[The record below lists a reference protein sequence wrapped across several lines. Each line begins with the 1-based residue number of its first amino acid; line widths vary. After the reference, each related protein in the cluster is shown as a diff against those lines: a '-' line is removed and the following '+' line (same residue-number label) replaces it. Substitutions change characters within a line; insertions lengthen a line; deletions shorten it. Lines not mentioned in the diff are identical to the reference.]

1 MSGSLNEIVAAATK
15 GLVVSFPT
23 DTVPALAV
31 RPDCANQIYQVKRRS
46 IDKPLI
52 LLAAQSNDLWPFVQ
66 GTIAEKE
73 IWQQVVDQYWPGALT
88 IVLPASHLL
97 PEGISTNNT
106 IGLRVPNC
114 PVAREILQQT
124 GALAT
129 SSANFSGM
137 APLPTMAAVEGS
149 FPTVLA
155 LDSDLAATGL
165 PSTVITW
172 QDDQWQ
178 VLRQGA
184 IQFSSAI

>member
-1 MSGSLNEIVAAATK
+1 MPGSLAEIVAAATK

-31 RPDCANQIYQVKRRS
+31 RPDCADQIYRIKQRNT
-46 IDKPLI
+46 DKPLI
-52 LLAAQSNDLWPFVQ
+52 LLAAQSSDLWPFVQ

-73 IWQQVVDQYWPGALT
+73 IWQGVIDQYWPGALT
-88 IVLPASHLL
+88 IVLPASNCL
-97 PEGISTNNT
+97 PAGISTNNT

-114 PVAREILQQT
+114 LVAREILQQT

-129 SSANFSGM
+129 SSANLAGHE
-137 APLPTMAAVEGS
+137 PLPTMVAVDGA

-155 LDSDLAATGL
+155 LDSDLVATGQ
-165 PSTVITW
+165 PSTVICW
-172 QDDQWQ
+172 QDHQWQ

-184 IQFSSAI
+184 ICFK